1 MVIKVEILS
10 KPLLEKYLK
19 RMASFENKAFILY
32 HSSKIV
38 CVLIVSYWIG

>member
-19 RMASFENKAFILY
+19 RMVSFENKVFFCI
-32 HSSKIV
+32 IV
-38 CVLIVSYWIG
+38 QK